1 MQANYA
7 IKYSNKKE
15 YTLAHIHIYST
26 YSSIKAIQVVYIRQC
41 PYNTNVPVHI
51 Y

>member
-15 YTLAHIHIYST
+15 YTLAHIHT
-26 YSSIKAIQVVYIRQC
+26 YSIKAIQVVYIRQC

>member
-15 YTLAHIHIYST
+15 YTLAHIHTYST
-26 YSSIKAIQVVYIRQC
+26 YSIKAIQVVNIRQC